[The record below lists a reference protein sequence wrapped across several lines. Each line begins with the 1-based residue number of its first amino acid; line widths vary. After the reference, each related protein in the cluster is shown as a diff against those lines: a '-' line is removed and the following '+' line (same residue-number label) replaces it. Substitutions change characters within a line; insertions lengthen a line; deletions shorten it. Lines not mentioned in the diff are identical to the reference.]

1 MVINTTENG
10 EPRNTRTRRVKNI
23 SKEMEEE
30 NAALSRNGTQRIRRL
45 REERGIRRGGERKER
60 NPDED
65 AVSLAQI
72 TSKLN
77 TE

>member
-30 NAALSRNGTQRIRRL
+30 NTALSRNGTQRIRRL
-45 REERGIRRGGERKER
+45 REERGISRGWEGRRKEGEKSR
-60 NPDED
+60 
-65 AVSLAQI
+65 
-72 TSKLN
+72 
-77 TE
+77 

>member
-45 REERGIRRGGERKER
+45 REERAISRGWEGRRKEGEKSR
-60 NPDED
+60 
-65 AVSLAQI
+65 
-72 TSKLN
+72 
-77 TE
+77 